1 MEHHP
6 IVHVAPREIKYGSPI
21 YLTYTHA
28 GCGHYDAVVD
38 STPAMQIPSTEDAV
52 YCTCGKNTSRTGIKK
67 ELASCVPIKSKYT
80 SIVRCSLK
88 EGRECTSLCSC
99 IGCGNGKKRYEAKPP
114 RKRQRH
120 AYQVAST
127 KSSVFGINE
136 GEDLSL
142 GTRTLL
148 EFFVLEGVSESPQ

>member
-1 MEHHP
+1 
-6 IVHVAPREIKYGSPI
+6 
-21 YLTYTHA
+21 
-28 GCGHYDAVVD
+28 
-38 STPAMQIPSTEDAV
+38 MQIPSTEDAV

-67 ELASCVPIKSKYT
+67 KLASCVPIKSKYT
-80 SIVRCSLK
+80 SIVRCRCLK
-88 EGRECTSLCSC
+88 EGRGSAHPRCT
-99 IGCGNGKKRYEAKPP
+99 GCGNGKKRYEAKPP

-148 EFFVLEGVSESPQ
+148 ELFVLEGVSEFLKAHNETANAY